1 MCVVLIVTV
10 TSLPSLGEDGLNRL
24 MCMCYAGP
32 TDDDDRGETT
42 ASSVQDGLLSQYD
55 DAVAAAAVIESDDA
69 AASIAPTNEAP
80 ADEGVP
86 TTTDQSVEGSPA
98 GGVLDAATDSDS
110 DSDDV
115 VAVGDVEV
123 RPELEEQ
130 HEEEQMR
137 LLASNRP
144 SMQQML
150 GAPLRSSL
158 SRCLHLTDLCQ
169 PRYSISLARPPPPPS
184 TAGSAPARISS
195 ARRRAGWCPARSAD
209 RRMCPRR

>member
-1 MCVVLIVTV
+1 
-10 TSLPSLGEDGLNRL
+10 
-24 MCMCYAGP
+24 MCYAGP

-55 DAVAAAAVIESDDA
+55 DAVAAAAAVESDEA

-80 ADEGVP
+80 TDEGVP
-86 TTTDQSVEGSPA
+86 TTTDQSVEDRP
-98 GGVLDAATDSDS
+98 VDAATDS

-158 SRCLHLTDLCQ
+158 SRC
-169 PRYSISLARPPPPPS
+169 PP
-184 TAGSAPARISS
+184 
-195 ARRRAGWCPARSAD
+195 D
-209 RRMCPRR
+209 